1 VVLPGIAPV
10 RGTKTE
16 QGKLESNVNGRC
28 RGGKRLFR
36 DDWQLRRLELVDSK
50 TTSTDGVVLTY
61 RSAR

>member
-1 VVLPGIAPV
+1 LPSIALV

-50 TTSTDGVVLTY
+50 TASTGGVVLTY
-61 RSAR
+61 RPAR